1 MTTANL
7 TIILPDETQTV
18 TLAQAL
24 ADTILQELGDSSSQG
39 ETPAQ
44 NSQSAATLHLCGD
57 LGAGKTT
64 FVRAFLRHCGVT
76 GRIKSPTFA
85 LLEAYNVSSLNF
97 YHIDFYRFSDPREWA
112 DAGFRDLFQ
121 PDSVVLIEWP
131 EKAAGTLPT
140 PDVLIQLATLHEG
153 RVAVLEAR
161 TPRGTRWLNKLNP
174 NLHGSH
180 ET

>member
-1 MTTANL
+1 MKPPLRDWHRNWPAPSCKTT
-7 TIILPDETQTV
+7 PVQSD
-18 TLAQAL
+18 QA
-24 ADTILQELGDSSSQG
+24 
-39 ETPAQ
+39 
-44 NSQSAATLHLCGD
+44 AAVIHLSGD

-64 FVRAFLRHCGVT
+64 FARAFLRQCGVT

-131 EKAAGTLPT
+131 EKADGTLPT
-140 PDVLIQLATLHEG
+140 ADVLIQLDDHDPG
-153 RVAVLEAR
+153 RIAVLEAR
-161 TPRGTRWLNKLNP
+161 TPRGTRWLNKLQTNP
-174 NLHGSH
+174 
-180 ET
+180 

>member
-1 MTTANL
+1 MTTHFLKRNL
-7 TIILPDETQTV
+7 QDETATEELARQLASIILKDRSTTPVQRD
-18 TLAQAL
+18 QAT
-24 ADTILQELGDSSSQG
+24 AVV
-39 ETPAQ
+39 
-44 NSQSAATLHLCGD
+44 HLSGD

-64 FVRAFLRHCGVT
+64 FARAFLRQCGVT

-131 EKAAGTLPT
+131 EKADGTLPT
-140 PDVLIQLATLHEG
+140 PDVLIQLADHDPG
-153 RVAVLEAR
+153 RIVTLEAR
-161 TPRGTRWLNKLNP
+161 TPRGTRWLNKLQTNP
-174 NLHGSH
+174 
-180 ET
+180 

>member
-1 MTTANL
+1 MTTHHLKLNL
-7 TIILPDETQTV
+7 QDETATER
-18 TLAQAL
+18 LAQKL
-24 ADTILQELGDSSSQG
+24 ASTILQDHASA
-39 ETPAQ
+39 PV
-44 NSQSAATLHLCGD
+44 QSDQAAAVIHLSGD

-64 FVRAFLRHCGVT
+64 FARAFLRQCGVT

-131 EKAAGTLPT
+131 EKADGTLPT
-140 PDVLIQLATLHEG
+140 ADVLIQLDDHDPG
-153 RVAVLEAR
+153 RIAVLEAR
-161 TPRGTRWLNKLNP
+161 TPRGTRWLNKLQTNP
-174 NLHGSH
+174 
-180 ET
+180 